1 MTLTWTRNRKTS
13 QAVPAPGTYISTQI
27 VKSVSETRVSH
38 PLTPREGQNHSL
50 NSTAAAAADSA
61 ICLSPI
67 QMSRCSTHKLSTS
80 PALVSPTVR
89 ITSSASVVSGPQT
102 PTEDDLKVNRSS
114 SHRPSSTSIW
124 FEIRRR
130 LFRRLDL
137 LRCFLRLTTTIAASR
152 QDGELEAAVV
162 PGSCLPW
169 CQEELFR
176 PPQLRRKRPGVRGI
190 EPPAQSHIEW
200 GWRMRRLSPD
210 PVSLGGFSINR
221 SPGFPLGQQL
231 VYVRQLVFHELAL
244 RLHCALIWMYALVIA
259 APPPNAFKLFAAR
272 LLGHGSSSDSR
283 STCATSD
290 SLGQQTQAASSPVD
304 SPPSPFS
311 PAASEL
317 VSSSAGTNSIL
328 NKRSE
333 PAGCCIRTTMVQT
346 CMPRPRVSAAD
357 SNSRSPRVRSHPY
370 ARPSGFFH
378 DLSPVQSPLSA
389 ASNRPH
395 LSHSV
400 TSTPPATMKE
410 TGAMT
415 EAGEI
420 TSEVISPYRAF
431 KTSHN
436 SYIAEPRN
444 FSSNFKPEVYGL
456 PRVSSTS
463 APPIL
468 PAVYGDPATT
478 TTAAAATTV
487 ATAVASLASLRV
499 AFALCDSD
507 GRHLVQLNDDGKTSC
522 KTTGT
527 SPFPYCGDHCSELF
541 SYTVVSTAAGSD
553 SSVLPEGGPFARHSL
568 HPRHHESKL
577 RSSVTDSAPLLS
589 TSVPLAAAGAPINR
603 DSSLS
608 GDNHPGGGL
617 KRADAPLREDMSG
630 SGSQKDCGEHPA
642 TSLGDYRLLR
652 SLPGLVAHPRL
663 RSYSTSCSLRS
674 PRHAFRR
681 DGRAATLVCDPMHIK
696 RVTCNVLCE
705 QAEGDPFAPD
715 NSAFILS
722 NDQQRQF
729 LQSVNGVKL
738 ALLKLRRILKEV
750 IHYLIPRIKVW
761 AETYLGGFQR
771 PLNSRH
777 RLCCAKKN
785 YRYHTS
791 ISCNDILCN
800 PVHTCSF
807 CM

>member
-1 MTLTWTRNRKTS
+1 
-13 QAVPAPGTYISTQI
+13 
-27 VKSVSETRVSH
+27 
-38 PLTPREGQNHSL
+38 
-50 NSTAAAAADSA
+50 
-61 ICLSPI
+61 
-67 QMSRCSTHKLSTS
+67 MSRCSTHKLSTS

-130 LFRRLDL
+130 LFRRL
-137 LRCFLRLTTTIAASR
+137 
-152 QDGELEAAVV
+152 
-162 PGSCLPW
+162 
-169 CQEELFR
+169 
-176 PPQLRRKRPGVRGI
+176 
-190 EPPAQSHIEW
+190 
-200 GWRMRRLSPD
+200 
-210 PVSLGGFSINR
+210 
-221 SPGFPLGQQL
+221 
-231 VYVRQLVFHELAL
+231 
-244 RLHCALIWMYALVIA
+244 
-259 APPPNAFKLFAAR
+259 
-272 LLGHGSSSDSR
+272 GHGSSSDSR

-290 SLGQQTQAASSPVD
+290 SLSQQTQAASSPVD

-389 ASNRPH
+389 
-395 LSHSV
+395 
-400 TSTPPATMKE
+400 
-410 TGAMT
+410 G
-415 EAGEI
+415 
-420 TSEVISPYRAF
+420 
-431 KTSHN
+431 
-436 SYIAEPRN
+436 
-444 FSSNFKPEVYGL
+444 
-456 PRVSSTS
+456 
-463 APPIL
+463 
-468 PAVYGDPATT
+468 
-478 TTAAAATTV
+478 
-487 ATAVASLASLRV
+487 
-499 AFALCDSD
+499 DSD

-738 ALLKLRRILKEV
+738 ALLKLRRILKENV
-750 IHYLIPRIKVW
+750 GHRHAFQDQLDSRSSTLRRNRLSGGTLTLDHSFATTASDYATFDQESTSSHVNGLLADELERRLRLPRFSQTFDAANSSDIEAPFSAPPSQESYDYFSFTAAQPSSSSRFLQSSGDYPPLPHTLEEALEEIVRLRTEN
-761 AETYLGGFQR
+761 AELKAKITHSDDV
-771 PLNSRH
+771 SR
-777 RLCCAKKN
+777 
-785 YRYHTS
+785 
-791 ISCNDILCN
+791 
-800 PVHTCSF
+800 
-807 CM
+807 